1 MKSDIHPQYY
11 PNAIIRCACGAKFTV
26 GSTKPE
32 INIEIC
38 SSCHPF
44 YSGKN
49 KLIDVAG
56 RVEKFKRK
64 MGQKQ
69 EGLISKKVK
78 REEKKRNTEIEI
90 KFDEEEEKPK
100 KAKSIKGTK
109 GVKKIKK
116 ATKK

>member
-1 MKSDIHPQYY
+1 MKKDIHPKYG
-11 PNAIIRCACGAKFTV
+11 PTKVTCSCGNTFET
-26 GSTKPE
+26 GSTMSE
-32 INIEIC
+32 IKIELC
-38 SSCHPF
+38 SACHPF
-44 YSGKN
+44 FTGKQ
-49 KLIDVAG
+49 KIIDTAG

-78 REEKKRNTEIEI
+78 REEKKRNTDIEI